1 MRRHFN
7 LRQIEAFKAVIE
19 YGSVSSAAQMV
30 YISQPAM
37 SKLIAHFEAD
47 TGLKLFDRVK
57 GRLAPTECGMR
68 LYKEIDRI
76 FAGVRQVENAAEAIR
91 REEQG
96 RLAVGVLPALAGSF
110 IQRATTGFLKDRQNV
125 FCSVESLSSQW
136 IVDRLVARKL
146 DVGLVSGRID
156 NPYVTLEP
164 LMEHPLVCIMPLD
177 HPLAA
182 KSKIEPRDLDRV
194 PLVAFL
200 PDSYA
205 RHRVEEMFEAY
216 EVETQ
221 IVLVANAA
229 PIVCEFAAAGL
240 GVSLVHPLM
249 VSGLEHRLAVRRFEP
264 SILYSFQICRSADN
278 RNAQLVEAF
287 AQELRAAAA
296 QISRSMLSE
305 S

>member
-1 MRRHFN
+1 LLPNSTISACRMRRHFN

-30 YISQPAM
+30 HISQPAM
-37 SKLIAHFEAD
+37 SKLIAHFESD

-110 IQRATTGFLKDRQNV
+110 IQRATTGFLEDRHNV
-125 FCSVESLSSQW
+125 FCSVESLTSQW

-164 LMEHPLVCIMPLD
+164 LMEP
-177 HPLAA
+177 A
-182 KSKIEPRDLDRV
+182 
-194 PLVAFL
+194 
-200 PDSYA
+200 
-205 RHRVEEMFEAY
+205 
-216 EVETQ
+216 
-221 IVLVANAA
+221 
-229 PIVCEFAAAGL
+229 
-240 GVSLVHPLM
+240 
-249 VSGLEHRLAVRRFEP
+249 
-264 SILYSFQICRSADN
+264 
-278 RNAQLVEAF
+278 
-287 AQELRAAAA
+287 
-296 QISRSMLSE
+296 
-305 S
+305 